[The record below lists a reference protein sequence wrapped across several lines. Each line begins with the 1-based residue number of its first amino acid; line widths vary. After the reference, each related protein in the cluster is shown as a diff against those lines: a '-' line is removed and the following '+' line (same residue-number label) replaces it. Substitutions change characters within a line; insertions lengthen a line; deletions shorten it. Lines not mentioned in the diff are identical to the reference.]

1 MQRTLA
7 LALFLAPAVTLV
19 AAARPHFDSHPVDG
33 TITIDGSFDDWTGS
47 PGNLE
52 PFGQDSI
59 AIQALNDGTFLYLR
73 LSASDP
79 GVRTQ
84 IARRGLT
91 VWFDPKGGTKKTFGV
106 RYPVIE
112 DQSADAGI
120 GGYRFGGR
128 RQPGASGQG
137 SGTSSGTG
145 DNGGTT
151 VQPEDTE
158 QPPDRVDI
166 LGPGKNDEVSL
177 TREHLQGVEVAFKVE
192 QGILQYELK
201 VPLAKTDDM
210 PYAIAAAPGG
220 SIGIGLET
228 AKAQDRMNLGQQ
240 GGGGYGGG
248 GMGGGGFGGRGGFG
262 RGGGGGMGRH
272 GGGQGSGDQTKP
284 LKGWGTITLAS
295 AAK

>member
-7 LALFLAPAVTLV
+7 LALLLAPAVTLV
-19 AAARPHFDSHPVDG
+19 AADRPHFDSHPVDG

-52 PFGQDSI
+52 SFGKDSI
-59 AIQALNDGTFLYLR
+59 AIQALNDGKFLYVR

-79 GVRTQ
+79 AVRSQ
-84 IARRGLT
+84 IVRRGLT

-112 DQSADAGI
+112 DQTDGGI

-128 RQPGASGQG
+128 RQPGGGGQG
-137 SGTSSGTG
+137 SGSGSGTPA
-145 DNGGTT
+145 
-151 VQPEDTE
+151 QPDVSE

-177 TREHLQGVEVAFKVE
+177 TREHLEGVEVAFQVQ

-201 VPLAKTDDM
+201 VPLAKTDET
-210 PYAIAAAPGG
+210 PYAIGAASGA

-228 AKAQDRMNLGQQ
+228 ARPQQ
-240 GGGGYGGG
+240 RNFGAEPGGYGG
-248 GMGGGGFGGRGGFG
+248 GGGGFGGRGGFG
-262 RGGGGGMGRH
+262 RGGGMGRRP
-272 GGGQGSGDQTKP
+272 GGEGLGSQEAKP
-284 LKGWGTITLAS
+284 LKGWGIITLANV
-295 AAK
+295 AL